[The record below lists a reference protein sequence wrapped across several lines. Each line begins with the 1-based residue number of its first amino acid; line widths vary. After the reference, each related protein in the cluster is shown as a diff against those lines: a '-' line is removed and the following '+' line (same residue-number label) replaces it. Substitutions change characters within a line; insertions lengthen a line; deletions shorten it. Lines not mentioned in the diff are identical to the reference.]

1 MKREGERETD
11 VERQRKR
18 DREIEIENE
27 NEREVGWVGATSVKF
42 SECPAGRFSPS

>member
-18 DREIEIENE
+18 DREIEIE